1 MFGIKFRAWP
11 MSRKMPLERESI
23 GHTEDR
29 VAVQERAWQDF
40 VDTQPAA
47 TTIVAEHW
55 QAEVRLV
62 ELA

>member
-1 MFGIKFRAWP
+1 MFGIKFSPWP
-11 MSRKMPLERESI
+11 LPRKVPLERESL
-23 GHTEDR
+23 GHTENR
-29 VAVQERAWQDF
+29 VAVQERARQDF